1 MKRHR
6 AAGGF
11 TLVEVLVALVLV
23 GTAVAALL
31 TALNSAA
38 GSTQFLRD
46 KAFAHWIATNRIIE
60 TRLATNPP
68 ADGVSVG
75 EIEYAG
81 QRWQWRQT
89 VARAAFPGLRRIDV
103 SVRPME
109 MATASPASEGDG
121 GDWTITVAGILG
133 SAVAFANGTDP
144 DWEPAPASA
153 PGGGAGGGPGGG
165 GASPDAGP
173 PTTPVPGSAT

>member
-1 MKRHR
+1 MIMRQR
-6 AAGGF
+6 VARGF

-38 GSTQFLRD
+38 NSTLFLRE
-46 KAFAHWIATNRIIE
+46 KSFAHWIATNRIIE

-75 EIEYAG
+75 EVEFGG

-89 VARAAFPGLRRIDV
+89 IARAGFPGVRRVDV
-103 SVRPME
+103 SVRPMT
-109 MATASPASEGDG
+109 MAAAAAASAEAEG

-133 SAVAFANGTDP
+133 SSVALANGAEP
-144 DWEPAPASA
+144 DWEPVPANA
-153 PGGGAGGGPGGG
+153 PGSGTGGAQGGAGTP
-165 GASPDAGP
+165 SPSPA
-173 PTTPVPGSAT
+173 PTPGSAT

>member
-1 MKRHR
+1 MNGYR
-6 AAGGF
+6 AARGF
-11 TLVEVLVALVLV
+11 TLIEVLVALVLV

-89 VARAAFPGLRRIDV
+89 VARAGFPGLRRIDV

-109 MATASPASEGDG
+109 MATASPATEGDG

-153 PGGGAGGGPGGG
+153 PGPGAGGAGAPADGT
-165 GASPDAGP
+165 P
-173 PTTPVPGSAT
+173 PTAPVPGSAT

>member
-1 MKRHR
+1 MRLR
-6 AAGGF
+6 TGQGF

-38 GSTQFLRD
+38 NSTLFLRE
-46 KAFAHWIATNRIIE
+46 KSFAHWVATNRIIE

-75 EIEYAG
+75 EIEFGG

-89 VARAAFPGLRRIDV
+89 IARAAFPGVRRVDV
-103 SVRPME
+103 SVRPVS
-109 MATASPASEGDG
+109 MAQASAPAEAEG

-133 SAVAFANGTDP
+133 SSVALANGAEP
-144 DWEPAPASA
+144 DWEPVPSNA
-153 PGGGAGGGPGGG
+153 PGSGTGSGQA
-165 GASPDAGP
+165 GASPAP
-173 PTTPVPGSAT
+173 PAPAPTPGSAT

>member
-1 MKRHR
+1 MSRHR
-6 AAGGF
+6 AGRGF

-109 MATASPASEGDG
+109 MAAASPATEGDG
-121 GDWTITVAGILG
+121 GDWTITVAGIIG
-133 SAVAFANGTDP
+133 SSVAFANGTDP
-144 DWEPAPASA
+144 DWEPAPTSA
-153 PGGGAGGGPGGG
+153 PGPGPGGG
-165 GASPDAGP
+165 GVPAGGAP
-173 PTTPVPGSAT
+173 PTAPVPGSAT

>member
-1 MKRHR
+1 MIMPQR
-6 AAGGF
+6 AGRGF

-38 GSTQFLRD
+38 NSTLFLRE
-46 KAFAHWIATNRIIE
+46 KSFAHWIATNRIIE

-75 EIEYAG
+75 EIEFGG

-89 VARAAFPGLRRIDV
+89 IARAGFPGVRRVDV
-103 SVRPME
+103 SVRPIA
-109 MATASPASEGDG
+109 MAATSSSAEAEG

-133 SAVAFANGTDP
+133 SSLALANGAEP
-144 DWEPAPASA
+144 DWEPVPANA
-153 PGGGAGGGPGGG
+153 PGSGTGGAPGA
-165 GASPDAGP
+165 GATPSPAP
-173 PTTPVPGSAT
+173 SPTPGSAT

>member
-1 MKRHR
+1 MSRHR
-6 AAGGF
+6 AGRGF

-109 MATASPASEGDG
+109 MATASPATEGDG
-121 GDWTITVAGILG
+121 GDWTITVAGIIG
-133 SAVAFANGTDP
+133 SSVAFANGTDP
-144 DWEPAPASA
+144 DWEPAPTSA
-153 PGGGAGGGPGGG
+153 PGPGPGGG
-165 GASPDAGP
+165 GVPAGGAP
-173 PTTPVPGSAT
+173 PAAPVPGSAT

>member
-1 MKRHR
+1 MNRHR
-6 AAGGF
+6 AARGF

-38 GSTQFLRD
+38 GSTQYLRD
-46 KAFAHWIATNRIIE
+46 KAFAHWIATNRIVE

-75 EIEYAG
+75 EVEYAG
-81 QRWQWRQT
+81 QRWQWRQAVT
-89 VARAAFPGLRRIDV
+89 RADLPGLRRIDV

-109 MATASPASEGDG
+109 MASASPATEGDG
-121 GDWTITVAGILG
+121 GDWTITVAGIIG

-144 DWEPAPASA
+144 DWEPAPAGA
-153 PGGGAGGGPGGG
+153 PGPGGG
-165 GASPDAGP
+165 GAPPGGEAP
-173 PTTPVPGSAT
+173 PTVPVPGSAT

>member
-1 MKRHR
+1 MAQRGAR
-6 AAGGF
+6 GF
-11 TLVEVLVALVLV
+11 TLIEVLVALVLV
-23 GTAVAALL
+23 ATAVAALL
-31 TALNSAA
+31 GALNSAA

-75 EIEYAG
+75 EVEYGG

-89 VARAAFPGLRRIDV
+89 IARAAFPGVRRVDV

-109 MATASPASEGDG
+109 MAQASSPNEAEG
-121 GDWTITVAGILG
+121 GDWTISVAGILG
-133 SAVAFANGTDP
+133 SSIALANGAEP
-144 DWEPAPASA
+144 DWEPPPANA
-153 PGGGAGGGPGGG
+153 PGGNAGSPQQPNGGP
-165 GASPDAGP
+165 APAP
-173 PTTPVPGSAT
+173 APTPGSAT